1 MGSISA
7 SLFCALFAA
16 IYEAFSYGVYSYF
29 MLFAFVLPLFGCALP
44 YSIMVLTEKRLPTKF
59 TLRLWNSG
67 IAILTVGSILQGVLE
82 IYGTTNGL
90 MLYYPIAGMFFCI
103 LGFGCWMLHIK

>member
-29 MLFAFVLPLFGCALP
+29 MLFAFVLPLLGCALP
-44 YSIMVLTEKRLPTKF
+44 YSIMALTEKRLPTKSA
-59 TLRLWNSG
+59 LRLWNSG

-90 MLYYPIAGMFFCI
+90 MLCYPISGIIFCI
-103 LGFGCWMLHIK
+103 MGFGCWMLHVK